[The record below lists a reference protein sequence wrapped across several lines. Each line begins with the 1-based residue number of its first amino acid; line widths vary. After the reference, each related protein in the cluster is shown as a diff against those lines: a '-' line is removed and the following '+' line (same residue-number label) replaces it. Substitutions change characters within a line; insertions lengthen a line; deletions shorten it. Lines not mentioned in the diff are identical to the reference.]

1 MNMKA
6 EKRAYILLSLIQLVL
21 GAYLIAQPTQSFS
34 VICYLV
40 GGVLIVYGV
49 IKLIG
54 YFTWD
59 MYQLAYQYDFAMGVL
74 CVVVGCLMVFRWE
87 QLMRLF
93 PTIIGILVLIDGV
106 FKIQTALDARR
117 FGLRKWWLIL
127 ILAIASGVA
136 GFALFMHPVE
146 TGNLLMQLV
155 GLNLMIDGGLN
166 LWVVVYTVT
175 IVKKRSRRGRADQ
188 MDF

>member
-21 GAYLIAQPTQSFS
+21 GAYLIAQPQQSFS
-34 VICYLV
+34 VICYLI
-40 GGVLIVYGV
+40 GGVMIVYGV

-59 MYQLAYQYDFAMGVL
+59 MYQLAYQHDFAMGVL
-74 CVVVGCLMVFRWE
+74 FVVIGCLLIFRWE

-93 PTIIGILVLIDGV
+93 PTIIGLLVLIDGV

-117 FGLRKWWLIL
+117 FGLSKWWLIL

-136 GFALFMHPVE
+136 GFILLLYPIDV
-146 TGNLLMQLV
+146 GLILMQLV

-166 LWVVVYTVT
+166 LWVVVYTVA
-175 IVKKRSRRGRADQ
+175 IVQNRSRRGRADR
-188 MDF
+188 MDV